1 MVKRFFS
8 YYKPYK
14 KLFALDFGCAVIAA
28 LLELAFP
35 LAVNYVI
42 DKLLPGKDFSMII
55 TASLALLFFYFF
67 KYIYAI
73 YCHVFWPHAWS
84 KY

>member
-1 MVKRFFS
+1 MWKGEFS
-8 YYKPYK
+8 WLSVFLVIIGRIK

-55 TASLALLFFYFF
+55 TASLALLFFLFF
-67 KYIYAI
+67 
-73 YCHVFWPHAWS
+73 
-84 KY
+84 